1 MKISLYTLYVWIFM
15 ESTTYIVSLN
25 LPKTWNKVTV
35 PFKDKAR
42 NWFIDRAEKSNI
54 PWRELRDK
62 YQDPHVHSS
71 LVINKQSLENRDIM
85 YPDYY
90 LKPFHG
96 YDEGNL
102 NWLAAQ
108 ENEAATLN
116 IASGY
121 WPDADVDDA
130 QLWMRRNTT
139 MHVANYLSGYNCN
152 ILDPRDQE
160 RDYTNPRTIL
170 DIGCSIGISSEFFQE
185 QFPKAKVSGLDLSPY
200 FLAVAKWRSKLQTD
214 TSRVIEYIHG
224 NAEQLNFM
232 NGSQSLVTCNY
243 LFHEVPFTATKNILQ
258 EIYRVLEPHGVI
270 SITDIEPSVI
280 NQNKN
285 GLLTPFRRW
294 MFEVTEP
301 HIFSYYE
308 SDMREL
314 LFQCGFVNIV
324 KARNDPVNSVWIAKK
339 AAF

>member
-1 MKISLYTLYVWIFM
+1 MKISLYTLYLWISVENTLCF
-15 ESTTYIVSLN
+15 N
-25 LPKTWNKVTV
+25 LPKTWNKVTI

-54 PWRELRDK
+54 PWRDLRDK
-62 YQDPHVHSS
+62 YQDPEVHSS
-71 LVINKQSLENRDIM
+71 LIINKQNVENRDVM

-102 NWLAAQ
+102 NWLAAE

-130 QLWMRRNTT
+130 QLWMRSNTT
-139 MHVANYLSGYNCN
+139 THVANYLSGYNSN
-152 ILDPRDQE
+152 ILNPRDHQH
-160 RDYTNPRTIL
+160 RDYTNPRNIL
-170 DIGCSIGISSEFFQE
+170 DIGCSVGISSEFYQK
-185 QFPKAKVSGLDLSPY
+185 QFPNAKVTGVDLSPY
-200 FLAVAKWRSKLQTD
+200 FLAVAAWRSELRDKN
-214 TSRVIEYIHG
+214 SRVIEYIHG

-243 LFHEVPFTATKNILQ
+243 LFHEVPFAATKNILQ
-258 EIYRVLEPHGVI
+258 EIYRVLEPHGII

-308 SDMREL
+308 NDMREL

-339 AAF
+339 ALL